1 MPAFLQ
7 IDLFTSRVQA
17 SLGMDSPTK
26 GDDDSGHS
34 PPTKK
39 ISVVNDNPTKI
50 TIKMTAMPD
59 EGSASVS
66 PPGSSQNQRPGR
78 KRKGGQSSD
87 ESSGG
92 NGGPAGGAKQNGGG
106 GTTGGESVT
115 SHHHKGDR
123 HKDREPGKISVVD
136 KPDKNSVHVRFDH
149 STKKLWQVI
158 LVDMLSI

>member
-1 MPAFLQ
+1 
-7 IDLFTSRVQA
+7 
-17 SLGMDSPTK
+17 MDSPTK

-92 NGGPAGGAKQNGGG
+92 NGPAGGAKQNGGG
-106 GTTGGESVT
+106 ATGGESVT
-115 SHHHKGDR
+115 SHHKADR